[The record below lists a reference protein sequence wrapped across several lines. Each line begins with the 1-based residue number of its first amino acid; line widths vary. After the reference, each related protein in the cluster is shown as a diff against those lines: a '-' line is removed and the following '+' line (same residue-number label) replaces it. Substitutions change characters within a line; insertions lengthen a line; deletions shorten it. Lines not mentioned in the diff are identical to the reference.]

1 MAREK
6 KRLPSPQGTKP
17 AAALPSRKTCSGNI
31 SIFSLKRCAFQT
43 IRPVVSREK
52 RGFPLTL
59 GRAACAAA
67 SHFTFFKT
75 EMLMMADTKRQRRTR
90 AVRRAF
96 FVLYGKKGAFAKGG
110 SSALKNRRNVK
121 YEQNPAFRV
130 SHCFLKGG
138 CCHRWTNRIEERKL
152 RRSPCR
158 EYVACFFTGNIPN
171 RNALLRSGRERRGL
185 RARHARKLIMA
196 FAS

>member
-1 MAREK
+1 MPLRSRCRRGMAREK
-6 KRLPSPQGTKP
+6 KRLPSPQGKGARDR
-17 AAALPSRKTCSGNI
+17 AAVPKNTPENM

-43 IRPVVSREK
+43 IRPVVSRKK
-52 RGFPLTL
+52 RGFS
-59 GRAACAAA
+59 A
-67 SHFTFFKT
+67 HFGPGG
-75 EMLMMADTKRQRRTR
+75 
-90 AVRRAF
+90 AVPPPR
-96 FVLYGKKGAFAKGG
+96 VSPGKKGSFAKGG
-110 SSALKNRRNVK
+110 SSTLKNRKNATH
-121 YEQNPAFRV
+121 EQNSAFCV

-158 EYVACFFTGNIPN
+158 EYVACFFTGDIPN
-171 RNALLRSGRERRGL
+171 RNALLRSGRERRGP

>member
-1 MAREK
+1 MRFKPYGLSFAEK
-6 KRLPSPQGTKP
+6 TRFF
-17 AAALPSRKTCSGNI
+17 R
-31 SIFSLKRCAFQT
+31 SLRA
-43 IRPVVSREK
+43 
-52 RGFPLTL
+52 
-59 GRAACAAA
+59 GRRCAAA
-67 SHFTFFKT
+67 SRFTFSKVET
-75 EMLMMADTKRQRRTR
+75 LMNADKKKRQSRTR
-90 AVRRAF
+90 AVRKAF

-110 SSALKNRRNVK
+110 SSTLKNRKNATH
-121 YEQNPAFRV
+121 EQNSAFCV

-158 EYVACFFTGNIPN
+158 EYVACFFTGDIPN
-171 RNALLRSGRERRGL
+171 RNALLRSGRERRGP